1 MSKEAYNIRRE
12 VGEGEVGIL
21 ERDSAE
27 ESGEQWRQTA
37 GKTVVFVQETRARSP
52 FLRRQ
57 RFSVPSLC
65 LFAQR
70 PWDCSSRT
78 ETPVSRNRFED
89 PRNQPTTDWLDKMKE
104 KRRNKDG
111 GTAVRAATGRKSGE
125 LKRLRL
131 FYPPRRRTSPFLLHA
146 LAGIS
151 KANCN
156 TSSRVTRNRTGD
168 PGKNSTVEGEGG
180 GFSASR
186 SLLAGA

>member
-1 MSKEAYNIRRE
+1 MSKEAYNIGRE
-12 VGEGEVGIL
+12 VGEAGRGRNSREGFWRGI
-21 ERDSAE
+21 R
-27 ESGEQWRQTA
+27 R
-37 GKTVVFVQETRARSP
+37 TVETNCWQNGRVFVQETRARLP

-57 RFSVPSLC
+57 RFSVPSLR
-65 LFAQR
+65 LFAQW
-70 PWDCSSRT
+70 PWDCSSRM

-89 PRNQPTTDWLDKMKE
+89 PRNQPTTDWLDKVKE

-131 FYPPRRRTSPFLLHA
+131 FYLSRRRTPPFLLHA

-151 KANCN
+151 KVNYN
-156 TSSRVTRNRTGD
+156 TGSRVTRNRIGD
-168 PGKNSTVEGEGG
+168 PGKNFIVEGEGG
-180 GFSASR
+180 ASR